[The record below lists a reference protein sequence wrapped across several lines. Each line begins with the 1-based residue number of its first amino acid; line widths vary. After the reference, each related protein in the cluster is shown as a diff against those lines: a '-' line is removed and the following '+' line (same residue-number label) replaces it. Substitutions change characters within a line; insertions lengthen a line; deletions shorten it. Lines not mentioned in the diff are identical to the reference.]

1 MNEEP
6 AGADG
11 SGNRVTTN
19 QSYYAALET
28 LAFVRANRPTIDQI
42 IARGLPCFPVRLP
55 WNNEKQKLE
64 KIPIIKNWQTN
75 PRRTAEEIRAAFAK
89 PGWDVVG
96 IPTGGISGID
106 ALDIDPRHGGDKWL
120 RANPGRF
127 PVTRTHITQSGGA
140 HLIFKH
146 ADGVRNSTGTIAP
159 GIDVRGDGGYI
170 VDWSLS
176 GYSVRYDNEIA
187 PCPDWLLPVV
197 QGVTSGNC
205 AAGTVQP
212 GNGSAH
218 PSTLPEEENILQR
231 PRRVVPLT
239 AAVTITHAPPRWSD
253 AEEARA
259 RSALSVL
266 LADNREDWLHRGMEL
281 HWLGWDE
288 RGYAL
293 WDEWS
298 RKCRDKY
305 NEEDQLKTWKGF
317 DHRNP
322 SQRRRTIASLY
333 HEARER
339 GWVDTVLKNSEA
351 DFNTDLGN
359 ARRLIARH
367 GADIRFVPEWG
378 KWLIW
383 DNTHWRVDQDGAI
396 MRLAKETVR
405 AMYAEAG
412 TLDDARK
419 RAELGKYALKCE
431 AEARL
436 DAMVSLAET
445 EGEVILPAHL
455 IDADPWLL
463 GVQNGVVDLRTGKFR
478 AAEREDFIT
487 KRAGAAFDPEATCPN
502 WLEFIDTI
510 TGHDRAL
517 AEYHQRVVG
526 YTLTGSTRE
535 EVLFVLYGIGNNGK
549 STWRETLHDLM
560 GDYAMAADAGLLV
573 ERKTPGGAT
582 PELARLK
589 GRRMVAVNETAENDK
604 LNEARVKFITSQDKI
619 TARNLYEGFFDFVP
633 THKTFLTTNHKP
645 VIRGTDIGIWRRIH
659 LLPFTEVIPE
669 QKVVKDFRAQR
680 LIPELPGILNWALA
694 GLKDYLNQGLNPPK
708 AVQAAT
714 NEYRQDMDVVGQWI
728 DERCILNPQATVPTA
743 LAYSDYQRWAQSEIG
758 WELTRLKFR
767 RHLTDRGFGAPKGTG
782 GQRTIAGLA
791 LKSPP
796 PLYEGGMRIARR
808 GASGDK
814 APLPAT
820 ARSGSGDQKSNGI
833 QIGRSS
839 FARTYLQ
846 RP

>member
-1 MNEEP
+1 MSPQRTAIDAEGLGE
-6 AGADG
+6 GA
-11 SGNRVTTN
+11 TTG
-19 QSYYAALET
+19 QSYQKPMSTTDKSNQAAMAT
-28 LAFVRANRPTIDQI
+28 LDFVRANRPTIEQI
-42 IARGLPCFPVRLP
+42 IARGLPCFPVRLR

-75 PRRTAEEIRAAFAK
+75 PPRTAEEIRATFAK

-96 IPTGGISGID
+96 IPTGAISGID

-187 PCPDWLLPVV
+187 PCPDWLLPLV
-197 QGVTSGNC
+197 QKQTTRGNG
-205 AAGTVQP
+205 AAGTVRT
-212 GNGSAH
+212 GKGLAH
-218 PSTLPEEENILQR
+218 TSTLPGEENILER
-231 PRRVVPLT
+231 PRRAVPLT
-239 AAVTITHAPPRWSD
+239 AAVAISHAPPRWSEV
-253 AEEARA
+253 EEARV

-266 LADNREDWLHRGMEL
+266 PADNREDWLHRGMEL
-281 HWLGWDE
+281 HWLEWEE
-288 RGYAL
+288 RGYTL
-293 WDEWS
+293 WNEWS
-298 RKCRDKY
+298 RKCWDKY
-305 NEEDQLKTWKGF
+305 NEEDQRKTWEGF
-317 DHRNP
+317 DHRDP

-333 HEARER
+333 YEARER

-351 DFNTDLGN
+351 DFHTDLGN

-367 GADIRFVPEWG
+367 GANVRFVPEWRR
-378 KWLIW
+378 WIIW
-383 DNTHWRVDQDGAI
+383 EKTHWCVDQDGAI

-405 AMYAEAG
+405 AIYAEAG
-412 TLDDARK
+412 TLEDARK
-419 RAELGKYALKCE
+419 RAELAKYALKCE

-445 EGEVILPAHL
+445 EAEVILPVQR

-463 GVQNGVVDLRTGKFR
+463 GVQNGVVNLRTGSFR
-478 AAEREDFIT
+478 AADREDYIT
-487 KRAGAAFDPEATCPN
+487 KRAGVAFDPEATCPN

-510 TGHDRAL
+510 TGGDRPL
-517 AEYHQRVVG
+517 AAYHQRVIG
-526 YTLTGSTRE
+526 YTLTGSTSE

-549 STWRETLHDLM
+549 STWRETVHDLM

-573 ERKTPGGAT
+573 ERKTPGGAS

-589 GRRMVAVNETAENDK
+589 GRRMVAINETAENDK

-619 TARNLYEGFFDFVP
+619 TARNLYEGFFDFAP

-645 VIRGTDIGIWRRIH
+645 VIRGTDIGIWRRIQ
-659 LLPFTEVIPE
+659 LLPFTITIPPE
-669 QKVVKDFRAQR
+669 KVVKDFRALH

-694 GLKDYLNQGLNPPK
+694 GLKDYLNRGLDPPQ

-714 NEYRQDMDVVGQWI
+714 HEYRQDMDVVGQWI
-728 DERCILNPQATVPTA
+728 DERCILDPQATVPTA
-743 LAYSDYQRWAQSEIG
+743 LAYSDYQQWAQSEIG
-758 WELTRLKFR
+758 WELTRTQIPPQPDRSWFR
-767 RHLTDRGFGAPKGTG
+767 SGQGHWRTADDHGSFAEITPAFVRG
-782 GQRTIAGLA
+782 GQAAAAAWREWRVVAVWRLFC
-791 LKSPP
+791 KSPIR
-796 PLYEGGMRIARR
+796 EKI
-808 GASGDK
+808 
-814 APLPAT
+814 
-820 ARSGSGDQKSNGI
+820 
-833 QIGRSS
+833 
-839 FARTYLQ
+839 
-846 RP
+846 